1 MNSLL
6 FTAHQVDDIPRA
18 DMTQRFG
25 PQESPNACLLC
36 HREKEPQWSVALL
49 AKW

>member
-18 DMTQRFG
+18 DITQRFG
-25 PQESPNACLLC
+25 RRKARTRAC
-36 HREKEPQWSVALL
+36 SAI
-49 AKW
+49 AKRTRNGR